1 MSIPTQQ
8 GGPEGGTHSALL
20 RSLLKVD
27 IFRVVQDRDQHLT
40 PATSRGGWI
49 SAVCVALIVLGTI
62 NESYLFFR
70 RDWRSTM
77 AVSRHAL
84 QMERAHFNVTFDN
97 YPCAALDFEA
107 IEAST
112 GRIYEEQQA
121 TAQIVKYRLVNG
133 VNIGAAAASE
143 HENNN
148 GGGGGGVSQNGEGCQ
163 FTGTFLLDKVPGH
176 FSIVPRRLQ
185 GGGQMAPNDFTIH
198 ELWFGETRIATRD
211 IAEGLANALGGFRSD
226 ASQPPGT
233 LYQFF
238 LNIVPTSFDDGRIG
252 FEYTATHS
260 HVQADLPA
268 GLYFHHVHSPLS
280 VMYHRATTSWTHYL
294 TNLCAVVGGVFT
306 VVGFGAAAANKVSSW
321 FDRDRS

>member
-1 MSIPTQQ
+1 MSLPGQN
-8 GGPEGGTHSALL
+8 GAGPEGGTHSQVL
-20 RSLLKVD
+20 RALLKVD
-27 IFRVVQDRDQHLT
+27 IFRVVQDRDSHLT
-40 PATSRGGWI
+40 RGGWM
-49 SAVCVALIVLGTI
+49 SAVCVALIILGVA

-97 YPCAALDFEA
+97 YPCAALEFEA

-112 GRIYEEQQA
+112 GRIYEEQQR
-121 TAQIVKYRLVNG
+121 TAQITKHRLVNG
-133 VNIGAAAASE
+133 VNIGEHTSGGSQAAA
-143 HENNN
+143 ENE
-148 GGGGGGVSQNGEGCQ
+148 NGEGCN
-163 FTGTFLLDKVPGH
+163 FAGSFLLDKVPGH
-176 FSIVPRRLQ
+176 FSIVPRHL
-185 GGGQMAPNDFTIH
+185 GGRQPPNDFTIH

-226 ASQPPGT
+226 AGQPPGT

-252 FEYTATHS
+252 FEYTSTHS
-260 HVQADLPA
+260 HVQADIPA

-280 VMYHRATTSWTHYL
+280 VMYHRATTSWTHFL

-306 VVGFGAAAANKVSSW
+306 VVGFGAAAANRLSRY
-321 FDRDRS
+321 FDKDGSN

>member
-1 MSIPTQQ
+1 MSMPST
-8 GGPEGGTHSALL
+8 GSAEPAASSPLL

-49 SAVCVALIVLGTI
+49 SAVCVVLIALGVA
-62 NESYLFFR
+62 NESWLFFR
-70 RDWRSTM
+70 QDWRSTM
-77 AVSRHAL
+77 AVSKHAL
-84 QMERAHFNVTFDN
+84 QMEECHFNITFDN
-97 YPCAALDFEA
+97 YPCAALEFEA

-121 TAQIVKYRLVNG
+121 TAKIEKFRLVNG
-133 VNIGAAAASE
+133 VNIGAHAASSQQQQALPQ
-143 HENNN
+143 
-148 GGGGGGVSQNGEGCQ
+148 GGVAENGEGCL
-163 FTGTFLLDKVPGH
+163 FTGSFMLDKVPGH
-176 FSIVPRRLQ
+176 FSIIPRNL
-185 GGGQMAPNDFTIH
+185 GGSRPPTDFTIH
-198 ELWFGETRIATRD
+198 GLWFGEKRIATRD

-226 ASQPPGT
+226 PGQPVGT

-260 HVQADLPA
+260 HVQADIPA

-280 VMYHRATTSWTHYL
+280 VMYHRATTTWAHYL

-306 VVGFGAAAANKVSSW
+306 VVGFGAAAANKVSKL
-321 FDRDRS
+321 FDREGSA